1 MAKETV
7 IAPEASQRL
16 TSADMVEVSPLVEG
30 RQIPSEGTE
39 LFTTYN
45 PASGEP
51 LSRFGVGC
59 AADVDKAVTS
69 ARRTYSSGVWRHT
82 PPSAKKKTLLRWA
95 DLIERHAVRL
105 AAQTPWFT
113 PHQVRGA
120 CRIPECMMLNF
131 ATLTVVQ

>member
-30 RQIPSEGTE
+30 RQIPSESTQ

-59 AADVDKAVTS
+59 AADVDKAVIS
-69 ARRTYSSGVWRHT
+69 ARRAYSSGVWRNT

-95 DLIERHAVRL
+95 DLIERDAVRL
-105 AAQTPWFT
+105 DA
-113 PHQVRGA
+113 
-120 CRIPECMMLNF
+120 L
-131 ATLTVVQ
+131 